1 MFLIKQSL
9 LLADTMNL
17 TQAAEVKLTRL
28 FYLQLYN
35 SVLNAERQENKKQKQ
50 KQKQVHCILFL
61 YRSGHSCCFSRFPQN
76 GTVIAPYPK
85 FAKKRQ
91 NSLCPNVEKGG
102 RGSKERF
109 RA

>member
-35 SVLNAERQENKKQKQ
+35 SVLNAERQENKKQKP

-61 YRSGHSCCFSRFPQN
+61 YRSGHSCCFSRFHADMAIEQY
-76 GTVIAPYPK
+76 V
-85 FAKKRQ
+85 
-91 NSLCPNVEKGG
+91 
-102 RGSKERF
+102 
-109 RA
+109 